1 MIQVL
6 AKVACGGDKIILDD
20 IPSKLPQLTSYIFTI
35 LLIAV
40 PLLLVILGTIDLYKG
55 ITANKEDEMTKS
67 RKLFV
72 KRLITG
78 AIVFLVLGL
87 TKFVISIIDNKTNSK
102 GIINCVDCFISGTDK
117 CNDNPI
123 KESDNTVI
131 EDTPI
136 ENSNTNTNTSTS
148 TPSNNNNN
156 DPIVN
161 GGSSG
166 SSSGSSSSS
175 HTNIIDDSGVI
186 NIDDTNVTNPTTN
199 NQLINKDTGSLT
211 NNYSGINYYLY
222 VPVDATEGMPLVVF
236 LHGIGEQNNM
246 TALKNLKPV
255 TTITDGTM
263 SGLEKFIFLAPNANS
278 QGNWHVSSTWGN
290 LINLITYITNEYSID
305 TNRIYI
311 TGFSAG
317 GCGVWGLVNKYP
329 NKFRAAV
336 AVSCTPGS
344 ITPSNFKNTP
354 IYAISGGAES
364 YVTGMRNTVNSIN
377 KAGGNAQF
385 KTIPNAGHIATQNS
399 YSTNE
404 LYRWLL
410 SQ

>member
-123 KESDNTVI
+123 KESDNTAI

-136 ENSNTNTNTSTS
+136 ENSNTNTNTST
-148 TPSNNNNN
+148 PSNNNNN
-156 DPIVN
+156 NNPIVN

-263 SGLEKFIFLAPNANS
+263 SGLEKFIFLAPNATS
-278 QGNWHVSSTWGN
+278 KGNWHVSTTWDDVKA
-290 LINLITYITNEYSID
+290 LIDYIVDEYSV
-305 TNRIYI
+305 NPKRIYL

-329 NKFRAAV
+329 YMFRAAV

-344 ITPSNFKNTP
+344 IETSNFRNTA
-354 IYAISGGAES
+354 IYAISGGAED
-364 YVTGMRNTVNSIN
+364 YRYGMQKTVDSIN

-385 KTIPNAGHIATQNS
+385 KIIPNAGHIATQNS